1 MHKLDIAVGL
11 LYLPVCFVIGYTTA
25 NLKLCQMLCTHPPP
39 PPPPKEEQWRDGVGV
54 ENYVTSGSGSGCGV
68 WGVGTLHVFLR
79 QSIDK
84 PTLFKTK
91 RSYELWK
98 IDFTEPHLVY
108 LHRIFSVFG

>member
-1 MHKLDIAVGL
+1 
-11 LYLPVCFVIGYTTA
+11 
-25 NLKLCQMLCTHPPP
+25 MLCTHPPP
-39 PPPPKEEQWRDGVGV
+39 PRKSNGEMGLGWKIEACLGV
-54 ENYVTSGSGSGCGV
+54 
-68 WGVGTLHVFLR
+68 GVGTLHVFLR

-98 IDFTEPHLVY
+98 IDFTELHLVY

>member
-1 MHKLDIAVGL
+1 M
-11 LYLPVCFVIGYTTA
+11 Y
-25 NLKLCQMLCTHPPP
+25 PP
-39 PPPPKEEQWRDGVGV
+39 PPPPKEEAMERWRWGGKLCHVWV
-54 ENYVTSGSGSGCGV
+54 WVWV

>member
-25 NLKLCQMLCTHPPP
+25 NLKLCQMLCTPPP

-68 WGVGTLHVFLR
+68 WVLYMCF
-79 QSIDK
+79 
-84 PTLFKTK
+84 
-91 RSYELWK
+91 
-98 IDFTEPHLVY
+98 
-108 LHRIFSVFG
+108 

>member
-39 PPPPKEEQWRDGVGV
+39 PKEEAMERWRWGGKLCHVWV
-54 ENYVTSGSGSGCGV
+54 WVWV